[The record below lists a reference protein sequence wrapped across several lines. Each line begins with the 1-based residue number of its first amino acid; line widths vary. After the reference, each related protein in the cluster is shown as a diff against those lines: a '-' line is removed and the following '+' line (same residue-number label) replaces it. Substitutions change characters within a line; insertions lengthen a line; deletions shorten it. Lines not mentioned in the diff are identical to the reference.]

1 MSLAQPDAQPH
12 AEVLTLPVPAAPA
25 STSLSSRLPALLKQT
40 TVTLTAAAVTPL
52 TLSLD
57 LVVLGAERGERLADQ
72 LGSLLGELTLTA
84 QAVQRLLMALADAV
98 EDGFL
103 DEVRGGLRNIS
114 SAVELMATVS
124 DQLDQAMPVLDAT
137 TPALKVMNS
146 TLAQLDATIVSLEAL
161 PGVRMARRF
170 VGRPASI
177 ESL

>member
-12 AEVLTLPVPAAPA
+12 AEVLTLPVPAATA
-25 STSLSSRLPALLKQT
+25 STSLSARLPALLKQA

>member
-1 MSLAQPDAQPH
+1 MSLAQPDAQPD
-12 AEVLTLPVPAAPA
+12 AEVLTLPVPAATTSA
-25 STSLSSRLPALLKQT
+25 SLSARLPALLKQT

-57 LVVLGAERGERLADQ
+57 LVVLGAQRGERLADQ
-72 LGSLLGELTLTA
+72 LGALLVELRLTT
-84 QAVQRLLMALADAV
+84 QAMQRLLLALADAV

-103 DEVRGGLRNIS
+103 EEVRGGLRNIS

-137 TPALKVMNS
+137 TPALRVMNS
-146 TLAQLDATIVSLEAL
+146 TLAQLDASIAQLEAL

-170 VGRPASI
+170 VGRPTSI